1 MKVYKFFPFVTV
13 KITSLIEN
21 ISKITIPKVQK
32 ARYNHNR

>member
-1 MKVYKFFPFVTV
+1 MKLSEFFPSAAV

>member
-1 MKVYKFFPFVTV
+1 MKLYEFFPSLTV
-13 KITSLIEN
+13 KRTSLIEN